1 MSARKT
7 AKRTTRT
14 RTDRPSLAPSRR
26 GQAMVEYSV
35 VSHFLLVGGTL
46 ALLPVMGTLFEAF
59 SKFYES
65 LFYVIN
71 NGAI

>member
-1 MSARKT
+1 MN
-7 AKRTTRT
+7 
-14 RTDRPSLAPSRR
+14 SLESNSKAQQALRRRRSR

>member
-1 MSARKT
+1 
-7 AKRTTRT
+7 
-14 RTDRPSLAPSRR
+14 
-26 GQAMVEYSV
+26 MVEYSV